1 MSAEDF
7 TTKQVDYFC
16 FVSGRCIFNL
26 TDSKLHP
33 VPEVFINNSRYSV
46 LCPVVMEGVDS
57 DVSLITE
64 YFGER
69 TLSESCTL

>member
-16 FVSGRCIFNL
+16 FVPGRCIFNL
-26 TDSKLHP
+26 TDSNLHP
-33 VPEVFINNSRYSV
+33 VPEVFVNNSRYSV

-69 TLSESCTL
+69 TLPESCTL